1 MDLNHQEIEPSK
13 TQVKKQMNALQDM
26 GLRLTHFAPETLMKA
41 NLPEQI
47 IAAAA
52 EYRKITSNG
61 ALKRQAQYIGRLMRE
76 ADDDEIAAIRDYLNK
91 VDGEHEAHNARMQR
105 LEQWRTRLLA
115 DDAVL
120 TEYMNL
126 YPQADVAQLRTL
138 IRNARKEQ
146 EAQKPPKSARALFQL
161 LKDYTQDIPE

>member
-1 MDLNHQEIEPSK
+1 MDFNHQEIEPSK

-26 GLRLTHFAPETLMKA
+26 GLRLTHFASETLMKA

-47 IAAAA
+47 IVAVA